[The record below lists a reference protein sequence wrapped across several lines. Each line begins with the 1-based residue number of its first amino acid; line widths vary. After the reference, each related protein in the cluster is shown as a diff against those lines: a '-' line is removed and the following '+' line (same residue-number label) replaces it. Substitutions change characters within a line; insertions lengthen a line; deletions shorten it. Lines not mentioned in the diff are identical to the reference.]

1 MASALSDLGYDNIS
15 ELSDAVNRFIETG
28 SALDDETKNIQGKAA
43 WSSKEHRDA
52 EIRRAR
58 SILGI
63 PNTPLNADK
72 VKSPVLGLEG
82 TGRFSEDELK
92 KIFFSADLTMAEIE
106 SGTNSFENIE
116 KELLNRMVKFELA
129 KVNTTGTIPS

>member
-1 MASALSDLGYDNIS
+1 MCQL
-15 ELSDAVNRFIETG
+15 
-28 SALDDETKNIQGKAA
+28 
-43 WSSKEHRDA
+43 
-52 EIRRAR
+52 
-58 SILGI
+58 IL
-63 PNTPLNADK
+63 TT
-72 VKSPVLGLEG
+72 S
-82 TGRFSEDELK
+82 SEDELK